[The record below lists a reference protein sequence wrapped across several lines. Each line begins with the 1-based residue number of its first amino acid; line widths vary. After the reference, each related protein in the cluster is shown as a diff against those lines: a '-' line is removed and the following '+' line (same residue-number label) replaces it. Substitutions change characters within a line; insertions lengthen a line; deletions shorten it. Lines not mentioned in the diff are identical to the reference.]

1 MNREVIDHWCE
12 RGILGLVLATLV
24 FGPLAMGAVR
34 IQEFLVLQALALGI
48 LVLWLVRLWVGTRP
62 QFLWP
67 PICWGVLAFVAYAVG
82 RYLTCEVEY
91 VGRQELLRVL
101 VYAVI
106 FFAILN
112 NLHSQEFTQ
121 VINYTLIFLGM
132 AISFYAIYQFLT
144 GSGKVWHF
152 DLPNRG
158 RGSGTYISPNHL
170 AGFLEMLVPV
180 ALSYTIAGRSKPL
193 TKIFLC
199 YAALVLLAGV
209 AVTVS
214 RGSWVACGVALLMLG
229 LVLVAHRSFRLPA
242 AALLGF
248 LLLCGVV
255 AGTRMP
261 AITSRVSKGIVA
273 GRVDLDTRYEMW
285 HAAMQMWQDHPWFG
299 GGPGHYELRFR
310 AYRPPAFQLNPERAH
325 NDYANLLADWG
336 AVGAALVLTVLGLL
350 THGIAK
356 TWNNVRRGDS
366 EFSSNLSNK
375 FAFVLGGSL
384 GLVALVVH
392 SAVDF
397 NLQIPANALLAISL
411 MAMLSGHW
419 RFATERFWF
428 SVKLAGRILATVV
441 FGGAISYLGWQ
452 EVRLGT
458 ETIWLRRASGLEAT
472 SLAQAT
478 ALEHAYAA
486 EPCNYDTA
494 YRIGEAY
501 RLESFEGRG
510 GYQNLATQAI
520 SWYQRGVTNNPL
532 YGYNFMRWGMTLDFL
547 GQHAEAE
554 PLFLRADAL
563 DPNGYYTAAHVGKHY
578 FDTGQYAAARPWL
591 ERSLQLFRTNDIA
604 ATHLQMANERL
615 LEAASGDTNRALR
628 ELIREKLKQ

>member
-1 MNREVIDHWCE
+1 MNRESIDRWCE
-12 RGILGLVLATLV
+12 RGILGLVLAVLV
-24 FGPLAMGAVR
+24 FGPLALGAVR
-34 IQEFLVLQALALGI
+34 VQEFLVVQALTLGV
-48 LVLWLVRLWVGTRP
+48 LVVWLVRLWVSARP

-67 PICWGVLAFVAYAVG
+67 PICWAVLAFAGYALG

-101 VYAVI
+101 VYTVI

-112 NLHSQEFTQ
+112 NLHSQEYTQ

-132 AISFYAIYQFLT
+132 AISFYAVYQFLT
-144 GSGKVWHF
+144 GSGKVWHY
-152 DLPNRG
+152 DLSYRG

-193 TKIFLC
+193 MKIFLC

-214 RGSWVACGVALLMLG
+214 RGSWVACGVALLALG
-229 LVLVAHRSFRLPA
+229 LVLVSHRSFRLPA

-248 LLLCGVV
+248 LLLCGIV

-261 AITSRVSKGIVA
+261 AITARVTKGIIA
-273 GRVDLDTRYEMW
+273 GRLDLDTRYQMWNAAMEMW
-285 HAAMQMWQDHPWFG
+285 RDHTWFG

-310 AYRPPAFQLNPERAH
+310 VYRPPTLQLNPERAH

-336 AVGAALVLTVLGLL
+336 VAGAVLVLTALGLL
-350 THGIAK
+350 SHGVAK
-356 TWNNVRRGDS
+356 TWGNVRRGDS

-384 GLVALVVH
+384 GLLALVVH

-397 NLQIPANALLAISL
+397 NLQIPANALLAVSL

-428 SVKLAGRILATVV
+428 SLKMPGCVAVTAV
-441 FGGAISYLGWQ
+441 FAVAIAYLGWQ
-452 EVRLGT
+452 EVRLGR
-458 ETIWLRRASGLEAT
+458 EALWLHRAAALEAD
-472 SLAQAT
+472 SPEQT
-478 ALEHAYAA
+478 ALLEKAYIV
-486 EPCNYDTA
+486 EPRNFDTA
-494 YRIGEAY
+494 YRLGEAL
-501 RLESFEGRG
+501 RVESFEGRG
-510 GYQNLATQAI
+510 DYRDLAAQAI
-520 SWYQRGVTNNPL
+520 GWYQRGVTNNPL
-532 YGYNFMRWGMTLDFL
+532 NGYNFMRWGMTLDFL
-547 GQHAEAE
+547 ERYAEAE
-554 PLFLRADAL
+554 PLFMRADEL
-563 DPNGYYTAAHVGKHY
+563 DPNGYYTSAHVGKHY
-578 FDTGQYAAARPWL
+578 FDAGQYAAARPWL
-591 ERSLQLFRTNDIA
+591 ERSLLLFRTNDIA
-604 ATHLQMANERL
+604 ATHLRLANERL

-628 ELIREKLKQ
+628 ELIREKLKE

>member
-1 MNREVIDHWCE
+1 MNREVIDRWCE
-12 RGILGLVLATLV
+12 RGILGLVLAVLV

-34 IQEFLVLQALALGI
+34 LQEFLVLQALSLGV
-48 LVLWLVRLWVGTRP
+48 LGLWLVRIWVGPRP

-67 PICWGVLAFVAYAVG
+67 PICWGVLAFVGYAVA

-106 FFAILN
+106 FFAIIN
-112 NLHSQEFTQ
+112 NLHSQEFTM

-144 GSGKVWHF
+144 GSGNVWHF
-152 DLPNRG
+152 DLPYRG

-209 AVTVS
+209 AITVS
-214 RGSWVACGVALLMLG
+214 RGSWVACSVALLALG
-229 LVLVAHRSFRLPA
+229 LVLVSHRSFRLPA
-242 AALLGF
+242 AALLSF

-261 AITSRVSKGIVA
+261 AITSRVSKGIIS

-285 HAAMQMWQDHPWFG
+285 HAAMQMWRDHVWFG

-310 AYRPPAFQLNPERAH
+310 TYRPPTLQLNPERAH

-336 AVGAALVLTVLGLL
+336 AVGAVLVLTVLGLL

-375 FAFVLGGSL
+375 FAFVLGGSM

-428 SVKLAGRILATVV
+428 SMKLTGRWVATLV
-441 FGGAISYLGWQ
+441 FGAALAYLGWQ

-458 ETIWLRRASGLEAT
+458 ETFWLRRAAVAATGSLE
-472 SLAQAT
+472 QA
-478 ALEHAYAA
+478 AVLEQAYAT
-486 EPCNYDTA
+486 EPQNYDTA

-501 RLESFEGRG
+501 RVDSFEGRDKF
-510 GYQNLATQAI
+510 QEHAATALT
-520 SWYQRGVTNNPL
+520 WYQRGVTNNPL
-532 YGYNFMRWGMTLDFL
+532 NGYNYMRWGMTLDFL
-547 GQHAEAE
+547 GRHGEAE
-554 PLFLRADAL
+554 PFFMRADEL

-578 FDTGQYAAARPWL
+578 FDAGQYAAARPWL
-591 ERSLQLFRTNDIA
+591 ERSLQLFRTNEIA
-604 ATHLQMANERL
+604 ATHLRLANERL
-615 LEAASGDTNRALR
+615 LEAASGDTNQALR
-628 ELIREKLKQ
+628 ELIRAKLKD